1 MQSDQCIVVKDTK
14 ENVVG
19 YGLSIQTPEN
29 KIIGPVVAKN
39 EEIAMRIVHDLAKGH
54 NGKLRID
61 VLEGKKDFMKVLESS
76 GFKKVNTPP
85 IMLKNSGQLLKR
97 NNELYSIA
105 AQILDE
111 KNPSERRILFVNH
124 DIDCELAE
132 RGLPR
137 YPHHRKIINIVMTME
152 NFIMVRDNLF
162 CSQYVRISCGMT
174 VLINVTSNPCTVA
187 VLTAVSIQCSVLHP
201 PITIWLIFSSF
212 KSSSKEVL

>member
-105 AQILDE
+105 AQI
-111 KNPSERRILFVNH
+111 F
-124 DIDCELAE
+124 
-132 RGLPR
+132 G
-137 YPHHRKIINIVMTME
+137 
-152 NFIMVRDNLF
+152 
-162 CSQYVRISCGMT
+162 
-174 VLINVTSNPCTVA
+174 
-187 VLTAVSIQCSVLHP
+187 
-201 PITIWLIFSSF
+201 
-212 KSSSKEVL
+212 